1 MFVNLVQTLS
11 VDELLLAAP
20 YGNFQN
26 YVLRQ
31 FYEQLQNQDFT
42 ITKQSSIYCAS
53 GSNRQRISTKL

>member
-42 ITKQSSIYCAS
+42 ITQTLIYCAS